1 MGLSLLEAAAE
12 KPVALAEA
20 KAQCRVD
27 GADED
32 ALIGRLIGMATEQ
45 AEARTGRVLVT
56 QKLRLTLDAFPG
68 DSLEVPCPPLASVQE
83 VSYLDAAG
91 ARTVLANTEYQ
102 VITDELVGRLLP
114 AWGKSWPACRATPG
128 SVRVDFTAGYGA
140 AAAVPESIR
149 SWILL
154 AIGTLYSQR
163 EAIITGTIVAELP
176 RTFWDGLLDPHRVWR
191 AL

>member
-1 MGLSLLEAAAE
+1 MGLSLLEAAAA
-12 KPVALAEA
+12 KPVSLTEA

-32 ALIGRLIGMATEQ
+32 QLLDRLIGMATEQ

-56 QKLRLTLDAFPG
+56 QKLRLTLDAFPVG
-68 DSLEVPCPPLASVQE
+68 SLEVPCPPLASVQE

-91 ARTVLANTEYQ
+91 VRTVLANTEYQ

-114 AWGKSWPACRATPG
+114 AYGKSWPSCRIEPG

-140 AAAVPESIR
+140 AAEVPESIR

-154 AIGTLYSQR
+154 SVGTLYSQR
-163 EAIITGTIVAELP
+163 EAIVTGTIVAELP
-176 RTFWDGLLDPHRVWR
+176 RGFWDGLLDPHRIWR

>member
-1 MGLSLLEAAAE
+1 MGLSLLEAPADT
-12 KPVALAEA
+12 PVSLAEA

-32 ALIGRLIGMATEQ
+32 ALLTRLIGMATEQ
-45 AEARTGRVLVT
+45 AETRTGRVLVT
-56 QKLRLTLDAFPG
+56 QNLRLTLDAFPA

-114 AWGKSWPACRATPG
+114 GWGKSWPSCRAVPG

-149 SWILL
+149 SWILI

-163 EAIITGTIVAELP
+163 EALASGQVVEIP
-176 RTFWDGLLDPHRVWR
+176 RAFWDGLLDPYRVWR

>member
-12 KPVALAEA
+12 KPVSLAEA

-27 GADED
+27 GSDDD
-32 ALIGRLIGMATEQ
+32 ALITRLIGMATEQ

-56 QKLRLTLDAFPG
+56 QKLRLTLDAFPA

-91 ARTVLANTEYQ
+91 ARTVLASTEYEF
-102 VITDELVGRLLP
+102 IKDELVGRLLP
-114 AWGKSWPACRATPG
+114 AWGKSWPTCRATPG
-128 SVRVDFTAGYGA
+128 SVRVDFTAGYGVA
-140 AAAVPESIR
+140 DAVPESIR

-163 EAIITGTIVAELP
+163 EALASGQVVELP
-176 RTFWDGLLDPHRVWR
+176 RAFWDGLLDSYRVWR